1 MTTYHNN
8 PIKVISRESQLAR
21 LQVQEVFGALP
32 GFAYELIYT
41 KSFGDKHKDISLLD
55 NPPADIFTRELDQA
69 LLEGNAD
76 VAIHS
81 AKDLPYPLHPALEV
95 IAITQAADQSDA
107 LVSKHKH
114 TLQQLPVGAKIGTS
128 SPMRKA
134 EVLALRPDLEIVSI
148 RGTIEERIALVD
160 KGTIDA
166 LIVATCALNRLGLE
180 KHIAQVLPFE
190 THPLQGHLAIVA
202 TKNNPLPKSLF
213 APLDIRPR
221 FGPVTLVGFG
231 PGNPDLLT
239 LAGDKALADAD
250 IIFHDDLIDIA
261 FLDRYPA
268 EKVFVGKRKN
278 KHSFE
283 QKSINR
289 LLLDTA
295 KEGRKVVRL
304 KGGDPMVFAHGGEEV
319 AYLQSNFVPV
329 HVIPGVSSGIAVSS
343 LSKIPLTHREIAS
356 SVAFFTGH
364 SANVEIPQAD
374 TLVCYM
380 GGANISAISERLLA
394 RGWEAKTPVLLAYN
408 VSRPDEREF
417 FSTLG
422 ALSQSSEQYPTPVI
436 IVIGEVVS
444 LRNQPVPQIK
454 KQRTLFT
461 GTNPIR
467 ENQQD
472 EWLHHPLIEIRKIE
486 ENKPLHEA
494 IKQIGRFQWIIF
506 TSRYTVQ
513 FFFEE
518 LKALQLDARHLAGIK
533 IAAVGKVSAAQLSQ
547 YGISADLIPEVESSE
562 GLINT
567 IAQQKIAP
575 ASVLIPRSDLGLAV
589 LPQGLEHLG
598 WKVQTIPVYHNV
610 LPQNFQAVNL
620 DHFEQIIF
628 TSPSTVSN
636 FLQLYGHFPAGKQY
650 TFRGNE
656 TRKRFEALSK
666 NPISTL
672 KTEYHE
678 SASTE

>member
-1 MTTYHNN
+1 MATYHNN
-8 PIKVISRESQLAR
+8 PIKVISRESPLAL
-21 LQVQEVFGALP
+21 LQVQEVFGLLP
-32 GFAYELIYT
+32 GLGYELIST
-41 KSFGDKHKDISLLD
+41 KSFGDKHKEISLLD
-55 NPPADIFTRELDQA
+55 NPPADLFTRELDHA
-69 LLEGNAD
+69 LIDGTAQ

-95 IAITQAADQSDA
+95 IALTEATDQSDS
-107 LVSKHKH
+107 LVSRHH
-114 TLQQLPVGAKIGTS
+114 LTLQQLPAGAKIGTS
-128 SPMRKA
+128 SPMRKK

-166 LIVATCALNRLGLE
+166 LIVATCALARLGLS
-180 KHIAQVLPFE
+180 HRIAQILPFE

-202 TKNNPLPKSLF
+202 TKNNPLLKSLF
-213 APLDIRPR
+213 APLDIRPH
-221 FGPVTLVGFG
+221 FGHVTLVGFS
-231 PGNPDLLT
+231 PGTPALLT
-239 LAGDKALADAD
+239 LGGDKALANAG
-250 IIFHDDLIDIA
+250 IIFHDDLIDMA
-261 FLDRYPA
+261 FLDRYQA
-268 EKVFVGKRKN
+268 KKVYVGKRKN

-289 LLLDTA
+289 LLLDAA

-364 SANVEIPQAD
+364 SATVGIPQAD

-394 RGWEAKTPVLLAYN
+394 RGWEAKTPVLLVYN

-444 LRNQPVPQIK
+444 LRSQPAPQIK

-486 ENKPLHEA
+486 KNRQLREA
-494 IKQIGRFQWIIF
+494 IKSINQFQWIIF

-518 LKALQLDARHLAGIK
+518 LKALQLDARHLAGVK
-533 IAAVGKVSAAQLSQ
+533 IAAVGKVSAAQLAQ
-547 YGISADLIPEVESSE
+547 YGISADLIPEEESSE
-562 GLINT
+562 GLLAAIM
-567 IAQQKIAP
+567 QQQIAP
-575 ASVLIPRSDLGLAV
+575 SKVLIPRSDLGLAV

-598 WKVQTIPVYHNV
+598 WKVQAIPVYHNV
-610 LPQNFQAVNL
+610 LPHNVQAVNI

-678 SASTE
+678 SATTE